1 MARHNEVTSYEAVSN
16 AGAGIHG
23 AASRRQVLTAL
34 AALGASALLPGA
46 AGRAQSAPGAA
57 SRRIDTHHHY
67 FPPAYLEPL
76 AAWGK
81 RSGFGGLQAPH
92 REWSIARDLDEMD
105 RGGVAM
111 SVLSIS
117 TPGIWFGDAEE
128 GRRMARLC
136 NDYAAEMRRDHKGRY
151 GIFANLPLPDV
162 DGALTEIAYAL
173 DTLKADGIG
182 LMTSYGDKWPGDPLF
197 APVFAELN
205 RRRAVVYFHPL
216 APDCCGTLQPGVPAS
231 LLEYPH
237 DTARA
242 VASLLF
248 NGAFARYR
256 DISWI
261 FSHAGGSVPQ
271 LAGRIAAG
279 SRNRKDLAAIA
290 PAGIAAEL
298 TRLYYDT
305 ANSAY
310 APTMAALLAFVPSS
324 QIVFGSDYPYYTVS
338 ENVEGLAGIALTDE
352 QRQAIDHGNAE
363 RLLPQLKA

>member
-1 MARHNEVTSYEAVSN
+1 MTRHHGSTPHAHAKNGS
-16 AGAGIHG
+16 AGLCS

-34 AALGASALLPGA
+34 AAVAVGAMLPDHA
-46 AGRAQSAPGAA
+46 VRAQMA
-57 SRRIDTHHHY
+57 SSGPRRIDTHHHY

-76 AAWGK
+76 EAWGK
-81 RSGFGGLQAPH
+81 RAGFGGLQAPQ
-92 REWSIARDLDEMD
+92 RDWTIARDLEEMD
-105 RGGVAM
+105 RAGLAM

-117 TPGIWFGDAEE
+117 TPGIWFGEAEE

-151 GIFANLPLPDV
+151 GIFANLPMPDV
-162 DGALTEIAYAL
+162 DGALKEIEYAL
-173 DTLKADGIG
+173 DTLKAEGIG
-182 LMTSYGDKWPGDPLF
+182 LMTSYGDKWPGDPQF

-205 RRRAVVYFHPL
+205 RRKAVVYFHPL
-216 APDCCGTLQPGVPAS
+216 APNCCGNLMPGVPAS

-248 NGAFARYR
+248 NGALARYR
-256 DISWI
+256 DINWL

-279 SRNRKDLAAIA
+279 SRGRKDLAEIA
-290 PAGIAAEL
+290 PAGILGEL
-298 TRLYYDT
+298 KKLHYDT

-338 ENVEGLAGIALTDE
+338 ENVDALAGIDLTAA
-352 QRQAIDHGNAE
+352 QRQAIDYANAE